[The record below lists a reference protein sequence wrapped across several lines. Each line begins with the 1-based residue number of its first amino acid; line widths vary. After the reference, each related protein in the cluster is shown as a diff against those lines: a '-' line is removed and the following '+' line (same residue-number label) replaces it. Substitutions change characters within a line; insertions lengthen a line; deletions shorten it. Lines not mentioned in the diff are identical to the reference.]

1 MTISEQLALIKD
13 GLADWASNH
22 KGSVSI
28 TSDLR
33 HMWKMAG
40 TGSETTQLMLV
51 YFGEQ
56 PMGDVDTRGVLGR
69 VKRQFNALLVRGRG
83 FSAERGDSVPD
94 FTVIIEDARDTIR
107 GLHGLSAEPPVEV
120 DSIKPVFVQDAPT
133 DSYLIEFSISTD
145 IEQFDY
151 RTTPE

>member
-1 MTISEQLALIKD
+1 MTIAEQLTLIKD
-13 GLADWASNH
+13 GLAEWEQAH
-22 KGSVSI
+22 KGTVSI

-51 YFGEQ
+51 YFGEV

-69 VKRQFNALLVRGRG
+69 VKRQFNAMLVRGRG
-83 FSAERGDSVPD
+83 FSAERGDSIAL
-94 FTVIIEDARDTIR
+94 FTAIIEDARDTIR

-120 DSIKPVFVQDAPT
+120 DSIKPIFVQDAPT

-145 IEQFDY
+145 IEQFDF
-151 RTTPE
+151 RTTTD